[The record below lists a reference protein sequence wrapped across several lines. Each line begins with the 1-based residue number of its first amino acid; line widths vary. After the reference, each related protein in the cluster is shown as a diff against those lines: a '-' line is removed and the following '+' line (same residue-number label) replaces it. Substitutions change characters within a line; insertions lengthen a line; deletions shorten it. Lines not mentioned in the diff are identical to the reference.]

1 MNFQLIHHVVEINQ
15 ENGDISIS
23 RKMSVV
29 EEVKNKFLEIT
40 LKSAKKINGAAQLGD
55 VLLDPLPA
63 IDFSNSIL
71 QFDADLYYLI
81 PVPLLILPLVLSLF
95 YALNWD

>member
-1 MNFQLIHHVVEINQ
+1 
-15 ENGDISIS
+15 
-23 RKMSVV
+23 MSVV